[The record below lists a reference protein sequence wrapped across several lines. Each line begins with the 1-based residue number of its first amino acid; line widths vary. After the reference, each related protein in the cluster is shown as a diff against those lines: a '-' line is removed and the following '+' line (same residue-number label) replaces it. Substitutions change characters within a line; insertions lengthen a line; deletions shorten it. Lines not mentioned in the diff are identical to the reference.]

1 MQESATTQAPARAR
15 GWGERETPY
24 SVWRRNEGVPIY
36 TGSHVE
42 DLHTVVVAPWP
53 RLGQRGAIVTLAAQE
68 VTDGWLVEIAPGEQ
82 TEPIR
87 HLFECSYYVLD
98 GHGATTVSQAGS
110 AHKHTV
116 EWQKG
121 SLFSIPINC
130 TYQHFNHDSQRPTRL
145 FTPTTAPLLMN
156 AVRNAE
162 FVFNCDYRFTDR
174 YNESDDYFTDPPR
187 KIDTRE
193 WQTNFLPD
201 VRTVALDER
210 RERGAGNLLFFW
222 MAGNAMHLH
231 ISEFPPGTYKKA
243 HRHGPGAEIII
254 VGGTG
259 YSLLWFPGTRERVK
273 VDWHDGSIISPMGGQ
288 YHQHFNT
295 GATPVRYLAYTFGAV
310 VVNDTR
316 DGGEGASMSE
326 REGGW
331 QIEYEDEDPE
341 IFATFAQECVRHGAA
356 VALDH
361 PLRRGT
367 AS

>member
-1 MQESATTQAPARAR
+1 
-15 GWGERETPY
+15 
-24 SVWRRNEGVPIY
+24 VPIY
-36 TGSHVE
+36 TGSHVTNLRTAE
-42 DLHTVVVAPWP
+42 VAHWP
-53 RLGQRGAIVTLAAQE
+53 RLGQLGAIVTLAAQE
-68 VTDGWLVEIAPGEQ
+68 VTDGWLVELAPAGQ

-98 GHGATTVSQAGS
+98 GHGATTVWQTGS
-110 AHKHTV
+110 EQKQTV

-121 SLFSIPINC
+121 TVFSIPINC
-130 TYQHFNHDSQRPTRL
+130 NYQHFNHDSQRPTRL

-156 AVRNAE
+156 ALRSSD
-162 FVFNCDYRFTDR
+162 FVFDCDYRFTER
-174 YNESDDYFTDPPR
+174 YSGADEYFTDPPR
-187 KIDTRE
+187 RIDKRE
-193 WQTNFLPD
+193 FQTNFLAD
-201 VRTVALDER
+201 VRSISLDER

-222 MAGNAMHLH
+222 MAGNAMNLH

-243 HRHGPGAEIII
+243 HRHGPGAEIIV

-259 YSLLWFPGTRERVK
+259 YSLLWFPDDRERVR

-295 GATPVRYLAYTFGAV
+295 GATPARYMAYTFGGV

-331 QIEYEDEDPE
+331 QIEYEDEDPA
-341 IFATFAQECVRHGAA
+341 IFAEFERECARRGA
-356 VALDH
+356 VVTLDH
-361 PLRRGT
+361 PAHR
-367 AS
+367 